1 MLQYQEAQR
10 AIPVH
15 PQVGGQD
22 SFDFGPEML
31 FLENSPNPPKKIQEW
46 ELQQWIHVKM
56 VLPGQENYPS

>member
-31 FLENSPNPPKKIQEW
+31 FLENSPNPPKKIQE
-46 ELQQWIHVKM
+46 
-56 VLPGQENYPS
+56 